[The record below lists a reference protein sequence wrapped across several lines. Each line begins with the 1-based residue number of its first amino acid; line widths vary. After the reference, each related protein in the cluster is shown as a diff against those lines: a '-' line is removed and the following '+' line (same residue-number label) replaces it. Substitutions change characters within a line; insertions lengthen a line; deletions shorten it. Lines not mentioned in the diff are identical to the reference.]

1 MRKEM
6 ETLKAEKASL
16 ERKMDTL
23 EGGNERMLELKVLFY
38 YYWKFPITLMS
49 IGAFVKMDGTYSI
62 LGQFSVLKL
71 YFHNST
77 RSEHCKARKPYAR
90 KEWAPRRTKI
100 SS

>member
-38 YYWKFPITLMS
+38 YYWKFPITFMS
-49 IGAFVKMDGTYSI
+49 IGALVKI
-62 LGQFSVLKL
+62 
-71 YFHNST
+71 
-77 RSEHCKARKPYAR
+77 
-90 KEWAPRRTKI
+90 
-100 SS
+100 

>member
-16 ERKMDTL
+16 ERKLDTL

-49 IGAFVKMDGTYSI
+49 IGALVK
-62 LGQFSVLKL
+62 L
-71 YFHNST
+71 
-77 RSEHCKARKPYAR
+77 
-90 KEWAPRRTKI
+90 
-100 SS
+100 